1 MKKKNARLS
10 KAKSSAITRAQF
22 TAGEIQPPIVTGQCA
37 EVLSY
42 LQAKSSVISFELTAG
57 AQIPEAAARIH
68 DLRAKGFNIQ
78 TKIEPEIVYCGKV
91 RRNVARYS
99 LASPSWPAPGFLC
112 DATEGE
118 K

>member
-1 MKKKNARLS
+1 MKKKNARPS
-10 KAKSSAITRAQF
+10 KAKSSANSRAQS
-22 TAGEIQPPIVTGQCA
+22 TAGDNTPPIVTGQCA

-42 LQAKSSVISFELTAG
+42 LLAKPSVISFELTAG

-68 DLRAKGFNIQ
+68 DLRAKGFNIL

-91 RRNVARYS
+91 RRNVARYT
-99 LASPSWPAPGFLC
+99 LASPSWPAPGFFG
-112 DATEGE
+112 DSKEGG